1 VVHFNSSVLVRL
13 DNERGALD
21 LMRSERPRSIGTS
34 SFKLSIRSV

>member
-1 VVHFNSSVLVRL
+1 MARFNSSIPVHL

-34 SFKLSIRSV
+34 SFKLSI